1 MPPCDS
7 IILNQ
12 VNLEL
17 ANTEILMLAL
27 EQLTKNKVT
36 MYGTTISFTYE
47 GQSYR
52 IVNKK
57 LICPQGYE
65 STADRIKQIYSKECI
80 IRAAKKFNWNIKT
93 TNNSNKF
100 QLQRKF

>member
-1 MPPCDS
+1 MPCDS

-17 ANTEILMLAL
+17 ANIEILMTAL
-27 EQLTKNKVT
+27 ENMTKNKVVS
-36 MYGTTISFTYE
+36 YGTTISFTYE

-52 IVNKK
+52 ITNKK

-65 STADRIKQIYSKECI
+65 STADKIKQAYSKECLV
-80 IRAAKKFNWNIKT
+80 RAAKKFNWNIKT
-93 TNNSNKF
+93 TKDANKF

>member
-1 MPPCDS
+1 MPCDS

-17 ANTEILMLAL
+17 ANMDVLMSAL
-27 EQLTKNKVT
+27 EQMTKTKVVS
-36 MYGTTISFTYE
+36 YGTTIAFNYE

-52 IVNKK
+52 ITNGK

-65 STADRIKQIYSKECI
+65 STADKIKQAYSKECI
-80 IRAAKKFNWNIKT
+80 TRAAKRFGWTVKSTKDK
-93 TNNSNKF
+93 NKF
-100 QLQRKF
+100 QIQRKF

>member
-1 MPPCDS
+1 MPCDS

-17 ANTEILMLAL
+17 ANPEILMSAL
-27 EQLTKNKVT
+27 EQMTKSKVT

-52 IVNKK
+52 ITNKK

-65 STADRIKQIYSKECI
+65 STADKIKQAYSRECV
-80 IRAAKKFNWNIKT
+80 IRAAKKFKWNIKT
-93 TNNSNKF
+93 TNNPNKF